1 MGSSAWLL
9 APREAKG
16 QGQKRKASLV
26 RRAEEQYLWP
36 WPWWV
41 DEGSHTLVPTL
52 HALPVSQE
60 MGSGPA
66 SHDWP
71 SERALVSP
79 LPQGLGQNSWRR
91 RHAKGRTLGV
101 LCCLKRP
108 GETGPGEVPVQ
119 RRSSPSKPL
128 AKAGLLRSAVR
139 CHQQPQ
145 GVPSRGFCPAK
156 PPLPKMQGHL
166 LRTAHLR
173 LQLSHLLQQKLRL
186 LPLLL
191 QQSVKIPAG
200 TGKQILS
207 ESGHCPL
214 GSV

>member
-1 MGSSAWLL
+1 
-9 APREAKG
+9 
-16 QGQKRKASLV
+16 
-26 RRAEEQYLWP
+26 
-36 WPWWV
+36 
-41 DEGSHTLVPTL
+41 
-52 HALPVSQE
+52 

-71 SERALVSP
+71 RERAWVSP
-79 LPQGLGQNSWRR
+79 LPQGPGQNSWRR
-91 RHAKGRTLGV
+91 WCAKGRTLGV

-119 RRSSPSKPL
+119 CRSSPSKPL
-128 AKAGLLRSAVR
+128 AKPGLLRSAVR

-156 PPLPKMQGHL
+156 PPLPKKQGHL

-173 LQLSHLLQQKLRL
+173 PQLSHLLQQKLRL

-191 QQSVKIPAG
+191 QQSAG
-200 TGKQILS
+200 VHAGRRKQVLS
-207 ESGHCPL
+207 ESSHCPL

>member
-71 SERALVSP
+71 SERAWVSP

-91 RHAKGRTLGV
+91 RRAKGRTL
-101 LCCLKRP
+101 
-108 GETGPGEVPVQ
+108 E
-119 RRSSPSKPL
+119 SS
-128 AKAGLLRSAVR
+128 AA
-139 CHQQPQ
+139 
-145 GVPSRGFCPAK
+145 
-156 PPLPKMQGHL
+156 
-166 LRTAHLR
+166 
-173 LQLSHLLQQKLRL
+173 
-186 LPLLL
+186 
-191 QQSVKIPAG
+191 
-200 TGKQILS
+200 
-207 ESGHCPL
+207 
-214 GSV
+214 